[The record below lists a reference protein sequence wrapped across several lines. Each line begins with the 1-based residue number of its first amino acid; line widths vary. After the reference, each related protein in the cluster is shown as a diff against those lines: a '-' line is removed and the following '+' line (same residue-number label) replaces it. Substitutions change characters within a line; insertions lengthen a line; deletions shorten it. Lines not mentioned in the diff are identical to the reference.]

1 MNTENIKTDEPHR
14 FRLTLPDKLNLKDP
28 DKNMT
33 LANLSIY
40 YSWKNIKSAY
50 KNNKF
55 KISAPTWNNE
65 IDLPDGSYSVSDIQD
80 YFEYIIKEHETIAD
94 NPHVQIYIN
103 KINNRIVF
111 KVKTGFKLE
120 LLSLETMKLLGGTK
134 KDVDQDKDGEDMP
147 KVESV

>member
-14 FRLTLPDKLNLKDP
+14 FRLPLADKLNLKDP

-50 KNNKF
+50 KNNEF

-65 IDLPDGSYSVSDIQD
+65 IDLPDGSYSVPDIQD

-94 NPHVQIYIN
+94 NPHVQIYVN
-103 KINNRIVF
+103 KINNRIVS

-134 KDVDQDKDGEDMP
+134 KMLIKIKMERICQK
-147 KVESV
+147 